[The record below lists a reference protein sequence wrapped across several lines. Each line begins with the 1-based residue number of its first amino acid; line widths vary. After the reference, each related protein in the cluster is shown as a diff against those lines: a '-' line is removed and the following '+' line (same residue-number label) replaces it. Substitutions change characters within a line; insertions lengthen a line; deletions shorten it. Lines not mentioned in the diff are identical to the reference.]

1 MSSEQTP
8 QPESMTQALMGSG
21 IDFTTAPKSI
31 VPNYKLGDY
40 ETSNGHSEG
49 KFVEL
54 TLAGIEVL
62 CGDQSVPPGLQR
74 VLKTL
79 ESVKLIEKSSA
90 YTENK
95 SKDLLSVIEQ
105 MKILG

>member
-1 MSSEQTP
+1 MSEHPP

-54 TLAGIEVL
+54 TLAGVKLL
-62 CGDQSVPPGLQR
+62 CGEEPVPQGLQR

-79 ESVKLIEKSSA
+79 ESIKLIEKSST

-95 SKDLLSVIEQ
+95 SKDLQSVLEQ